1 MSVKKNAQICKV
13 CTKYR
18 RFLKVYFALYLFIC
32 LISVYALYRL
42 TIEKGIL
49 FMAVK
54 IFAMTHK
61 EFDVPKDAMYIPLHV
76 GHKQAKLDFGYRGDD
91 TGDNISQLNCYY
103 AELSGVYW
111 VWKNYHD
118 AEYVGICH
126 YRRFLT
132 NEDGYVFTE
141 KQYEEILQEYDIITT
156 KQLEL
161 PNSYHYGFG
170 AHHKVETLDETGRI
184 IHEKYPEYYEA
195 FVDLVHKNK
204 TYFGNIMVAK
214 KQLFDEYASWLF
226 DIFFELQNRIDLT
239 FEDDYHKRVFG
250 FISEFL
256 LYVWVTVKQLKA
268 CECRVAIIGE
278 KMETR
283 EIKDRMAEYFAV
295 KDIEGAKS
303 YFAQCLKIRP
313 DVLMEASDITGECKL
328 CLQAVSTANLEMES
342 KGTCFLDERRE
353 YQKVICFLRKLNG
366 IVQKVI
372 RKEMAQIEEDR
383 AWLAKEKVSDI
394 ALLAAIRI
402 HASSEDDG
410 NYVWERLNVMQR
422 K

>member
-1 MSVKKNAQICKV
+1 MS
-13 CTKYR
+13 
-18 RFLKVYFALYLFIC
+18 
-32 LISVYALYRL
+32 
-42 TIEKGIL
+42 
-49 FMAVK
+49 VK

-61 EFDVPKDAMYIPLHV
+61 EFDVPNDPMYIPLHV
-76 GHKQAKLDFGYRGDD
+76 GHKQAKADFGYWGDD
-91 TGDNISQLNCYY
+91 TGDHISDLNCYY

-118 AEYVGICH
+118 ADYVGICH

-132 NEDGYVFTE
+132 SEEGYVFSQ
-141 KQYEEILQEYDIITT
+141 KQYEEILQQYDIITT

-184 IHEKYPEYYEA
+184 IREKYPQYYDT
-195 FVDLVHKNK
+195 FIDLVHRNK

-214 KQLFDEYASWLF
+214 KSLFDEYAQWLF
-226 DIFFELQNRIDLT
+226 DIFFELQKRIDLT

-256 LYVWVTVKQLKA
+256 LYVWVTVRGLRA
-268 CECRVAIIGE
+268 YECRVAIIGE

-283 EIKDRMAEYFAV
+283 EIKDKMAEFFAAKDVTGAKEYFA
-295 KDIEGAKS
+295 K
-303 YFAQCLKIRP
+303 CLKIRP

-328 CLQAVSTANLEMES
+328 CLQAVSTANLELASNGES
-342 KGTCFLDERRE
+342 FLDMRKE
-353 YQKVICFLRKLNG
+353 YLEVIRFFRQLNA

-372 RKEMAQIEEDR
+372 RGETQDIVQDK
-383 AWLAKEKVSDI
+383 AWLEQEKVSDI

-402 HASSEDDG
+402 YAVNAEQSDFA
-410 NYVWERLNVMQR
+410 WQQLQ
-422 K
+422 